1 MEKTGS
7 KLVLAAR
14 LQFWYQHFVKGEDTF
29 EESLKPVATVA
40 SLEDFWAYYQHFKRP
55 TELPVGSYIYLFQEG
70 IKPVWEDK
78 RNSQGG
84 AFVLRFEKAK
94 CNRLWEDILLGYIS
108 ASKDVFAL
116 VNGIRLK
123 VRKDFTEID
132 FWVGD
137 VEDEKGLEECRRWI
151 VGVTTLENE
160 TPLEVIHFHHE
171 E

>member
-7 KLVLAAR
+7 ALVLAAR

-29 EESLKPVATVA
+29 EESLKPVAAVG
-40 SLEDFWAYYQHFKRP
+40 SLEDFWRYYQHFKRP

-78 RNSQGG
+78 NNSQGG

-94 CNRLWEDILLGYIS
+94 CNRLWEDILLGFVS
-108 ASKDVFAL
+108 ADKDVFAM

-132 FWVGD
+132 FWVRD
-137 VEDEKGLEECRRWI
+137 VEDEKGLEDCRRWI

-160 TPLEVIHFHHE
+160 TPLEVIHFRHE